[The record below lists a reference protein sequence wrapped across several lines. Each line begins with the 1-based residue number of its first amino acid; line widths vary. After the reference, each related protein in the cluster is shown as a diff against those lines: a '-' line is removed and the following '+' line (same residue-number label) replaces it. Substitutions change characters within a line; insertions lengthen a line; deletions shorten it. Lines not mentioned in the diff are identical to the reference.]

1 MHLITLS
8 FDDGFLKSNLKIAEL
23 YERHGLSACFN
34 IVASAHRPE
43 FRLPNPTHGPPVGDF
58 GVWNEL
64 QARGHEVMPHGF
76 RHANKSRMPLSEAQ
90 DLIRRGLDVFTA
102 ELRGFD
108 PRRAVF
114 NFPYNASSPELEAW
128 MPTVVRAYRTEG
140 ARGPIMPLPN
150 PGQTRLD
157 TTSAGPGNAEAA
169 VDRWIAELLSRPSG
183 WLLFCLHGL
192 DEEGWGP
199 IRATYLER
207 LLARLAATPS
217 VRVIPAARALAEAPA
232 PF

>member
-8 FDDGFLKSNLKIAEL
+8 FDDGFLKSNLKIVEI

-34 IVASAHRPE
+34 IVATAHRPE
-43 FRLPNPTHGPPVGDF
+43 FQLPNPTHRAPVGDF

-64 QARGHEVMPHGF
+64 QARGHEIMPHGY
-76 RHANKSRMPLSEAQ
+76 RHADKSRMPLAEAQ
-90 DLIRRGLDVFTA
+90 DLVRRCLDVFSA

-108 PRRAVF
+108 PHRAVF
-114 NFPYNASSPELEAW
+114 NFPYNASSPELEGW
-128 MPTVVRAYRTEG
+128 MPSVVRAFRTEG
-140 ARGPIMPLPN
+140 PAGPIMPLPH
-150 PGQTRLD
+150 PGLVRLD

-192 DEEGWGP
+192 DDEGWGP
-199 IRATYLER
+199 IRAVYLER
-207 LLARLAATPS
+207 LLDRLVQIPT
-217 VRVIPAARALAEAPA
+217 VRILPAARALE
-232 PF
+232 